1 MQGRRSRIPWLI
13 VSSRVSTL
21 SQAPERNNA
30 NAGRFMLVHSS
41 RLFHPVTSH
50 SIVPGFMCSE
60 TEYHGG
66 WRSLGRDVAPP
77 VTYFLQETP
86 PPTVPITS

>member
-13 VSSRVSTL
+13 VSSRVSTR

-66 WRSLGRDVAPP
+66 WRSLGRDVAP
-77 VTYFLQETP
+77 Q
-86 PPTVPITS
+86 